1 MQYNHYN
8 KSFIHLEPVRLLS
21 CKRSTSLPE
30 TITTTTPKP
39 NITSTTVNAITTTI
53 EGLMVP
59 VGIEKL
65 NKMLDPSRMDELEE
79 SKKLAMEK
87 YRKEF
92 RTIDMEKSYRKLF
105 EIMWYSQM
113 PCFDVQ
119 GVTSKAKDEMSMVK
133 RCLWKGL
140 EISCSAI
147 FDTRPTDRGMCCTFN
162 MDKVNDV
169 FRRSRYRDVVYTM
182 QEKDSNSS
190 FDKEGKPDW

>member
-1 MQYNHYN
+1 
-8 KSFIHLEPVRLLS
+8 
-21 CKRSTSLPE
+21 
-30 TITTTTPKP
+30 
-39 NITSTTVNAITTTI
+39 
-53 EGLMVP
+53 MVP

-65 NKMLDPSRMDELEE
+65 NKMLDPSRMEELEE
-79 SKKLAMEK
+79 SKARAMEK

-92 RTIDMEKSYRKLF
+92 GTIDMEKSYQKLF

-113 PCFDVQ
+113 PCFDVK

-162 MDKVNDV
+162 MEKVHDV
-169 FRRSRYRDVVYTM
+169 FRRSRYRDVVYSM
-182 QEKDSNSS
+182 QQKDSNSS
-190 FDKEGKPDW
+190 FDTAGKPNW